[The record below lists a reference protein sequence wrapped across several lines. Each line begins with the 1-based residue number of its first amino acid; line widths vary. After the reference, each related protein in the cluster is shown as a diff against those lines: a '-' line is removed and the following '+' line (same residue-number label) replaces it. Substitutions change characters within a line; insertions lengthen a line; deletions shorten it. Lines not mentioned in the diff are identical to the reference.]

1 MNDMT
6 AVPIIQVSDL
16 TKRFGGL
23 TAVDSVSFDVQ
34 PGEAVALW
42 GANGAGKTTALRCLL
57 HLMPFDGTVT
67 IAGKDVKQQGKA
79 ARRLVGFVPQELS
92 FHDDLTVAQTLIFY
106 ARLKKVPSG
115 YDFTP
120 LLTRLELLPHV
131 QKRVRDLSGG
141 LKQRLALAL
150 ALLADP
156 PILVLDEPTSNL
168 DIRAREDFLRFLHD
182 LRESGK
188 TLVFSSHRL
197 EEVVALAD
205 RVLLLEAGRLV
216 LAAPPKNLERELGRE
231 STLHVMLPTATIEP
245 ALALLTSHGLPV
257 SRNGQGVRIRVRPGT
272 KAEALRVLHDAG
284 IYVED
289 FSLE

>member
-1 MNDMT
+1 MNDNELD
-6 AVPIIQVSDL
+6 PIIQVSGL

-23 TAVDSVSFDVQ
+23 TAVDNVSFDVQ
-34 PGEAVALW
+34 AGEAVALW

-57 HLMPFDGTVT
+57 HLMPFSGTVT
-67 IAGKDVKQQGKA
+67 IAGKDVKKQGKA
-79 ARRLVGFVPQELS
+79 ARFKVGFVPQELS
-92 FHDDLTVAQTLIFY
+92 FHDDLTVAQTLTFY

-115 YDFTP
+115 FDFTP
-120 LLTRLELLPHV
+120 LLERLELLPHV
-131 QKRVRDLSGG
+131 QKPVRDLSGG

-168 DIRAREDFLRFLHD
+168 DIRAREDFLHFLHD

-205 RVLLLEAGRLV
+205 RVLLLEGGRLV
-216 LAAPPKNLERELGRE
+216 LAAPPKDLEKELGRE
-231 STLHVMLPTATIEP
+231 STLHVILPDATIDP
-245 ALALLTSHGLPV
+245 ALALLTAHGMPV
-257 SRNGQGVRIRVRPGT
+257 SRNGHGVRVRVQPGA
-272 KAEALRVLHDAG
+272 KAEALRLLHEAG
-284 IYVED
+284 ITVQD
-289 FSLE
+289 FSVE

>member
-1 MNDMT
+1 MKDTMT
-6 AVPIIQVSDL
+6 GPIIQVSAL

-23 TAVDSVSFDVQ
+23 IAVDGLSFDVQ

-57 HLMPFDGTVT
+57 HLMPFSGTVT
-67 IAGKDVKQQGKA
+67 IAGKNVKKEGKA
-79 ARRLVGFVPQELS
+79 ARRPVGFVPQELS
-92 FHDDLTVAQTLIFY
+92 FHDDLTVAQTLVFY
-106 ARLKKVPSG
+106 ARLKKVADG

-120 LLTRLELLPHV
+120 LLARLELLPHI
-131 QKRVRDLSGG
+131 QKPVRDLSGG

-150 ALLADP
+150 ALLSDP
-156 PILVLDEPTSNL
+156 PILILDEPTSNL

-182 LRESGK
+182 LRDSGK

-216 LAAPPKNLERELGRE
+216 LAAPPKNLEKELGRE
-231 STLHVMLPTATIEP
+231 ITLHVTLPMPTVEP
-245 ALALLTSHGLPV
+245 ALALLTAHGLPV
-257 SRNGQGVRIRVRPGT
+257 SRNGQGVRIRVQPGA

-284 IYVED
+284 ILVED
-289 FSLE
+289 FSIE